1 LLELLGTG
9 LVKKAGKSIM
19 KRFSAGGRLAAAK
32 KKGAKIKTKGDIM
45 TQKTSNIAAKAK
57 LKVQKAGFKD
67 AKKKAKSSAAPA
79 AAAPA
84 GAPAKPAAKP
94 KLKVVGG
101 DTPKPAGEAPKK
113 PAKVKMVPGK
123 GIVAA
128 EFDPESLIG
137 RTMAELSKKTL
148 GSYVK
153 KAASSST
160 DAGIDLGVSSTKNQT
175 RGDVEKA
182 VGTLNKRRK
191 GIATAADKLSK

>member
-1 LLELLGTG
+1 
-9 LVKKAGKSIM
+9 M

-67 AKKKAKSSAAPA
+67 AKKKAKMAPAPAAAPAKPAAPA
-79 AAAPA
+79 A
-84 GAPAKPAAKP
+84 AAKP

-128 EFDPESLIG
+128 EFEPGSLIA
-137 RTMAELSKKTL
+137 RTMDELS
-148 GSYVK
+148 
-153 KAASSST
+153 
-160 DAGIDLGVSSTKNQT
+160 
-175 RGDVEKA
+175 
-182 VGTLNKRRK
+182 RK
-191 GIATAADKLSK
+191 I